1 MKVNRIISKRGY
13 RKESSWHLVYEWE
26 DIIANKLGLQIKN
39 DTKSSLWIKEQC
51 NKLRLTSIY
60 NVFKSKKNLSLLY
73 IMTVSVEKDCEL
85 NRSVIPIIIDFWL
98 KEEELPI
105 FYETYKN
112 VPLILISSAEVFEFL
127 KSKNCP
133 LKIHHWPLSYP
144 DKYRITGIEH
154 FEKKWDLVLIGRN
167 NPFFI
172 RFLDKYCETH
182 PEFIYVYGTA
192 DINNRQF
199 MTNKGVYVGDA
210 IGRENYL
217 SMVKSAKIV
226 FYSTPGCDEA
236 KEGANGYNQVTPR
249 FFECLSNGCLI
260 MAHYTKNPDTDYYD
274 LPSFSDDIS
283 TYERFES
290 ELNRLR
296 QIPSPSM
303 KLYSDYLLFHYTSTR
318 IPMLN
323 NILEKQNIFV

>member
-1 MKVNRIISKRGY
+1 MRVNKIISKRGY

-26 DIIANKLGLQIKN
+26 DILAEELGLLIN
-39 DTKSSLWIKEQC
+39 IDSRVSLWIKEQC

-60 NVFKSKKNLSLLY
+60 NLFKSKKDLSLLY

-85 NRSVIPIIIDFWL
+85 NKSVIPIIIDFWL
-98 KEEELPI
+98 KEEELPS
-105 FYETYKN
+105 FYEAYKY
-112 VPLILISSAEVFEFL
+112 VPFILISSAEVFEFL

-144 DKYRITGIEH
+144 DKYKITGNEH

-167 NPFFI
+167 NPYFI

-217 SMVKSAKIV
+217 KMVESAKIV

-260 MAHYTKNPDTDYYD
+260 MAHYTINPDTDYYD
-274 LPSFSDDIS
+274 LQSFGVDIS
-283 TYERFES
+283 DYNIFES

-296 QIPSPSM
+296 QLPNPSM
-303 KLYSDYLLFHYTSTR
+303 KVYSDYLSLHYTSSR
-318 IPMLN
+318 IQSLKS
-323 NILEKQNIFV
+323 ILKNQNIIA